1 MLDDDLATRRF
12 QSISLFFSQEV
23 QMILPDIL
31 EFIRTR
37 RSIRRY
43 KPEPISQETILEL
56 LDISRYAANA
66 HNAQP
71 FRFIVVVDKS
81 LKKRLIEAM
90 GSRYAADLKQDGISD
105 LKIKKLVSFSNA
117 RFLEAP
123 VLVLT
128 CLTMEDM
135 DRYPDE
141 ARQGCEYTMAVQSV
155 ANSIQNLLLIA
166 HSKGLGANWYCAP
179 LFCPDTVK
187 SILKLPEDYIPQA
200 FITLGI
206 PDETPPPVKRK
217 PLEQIVQIIE

>member
-1 MLDDDLATRRF
+1 
-12 QSISLFFSQEV
+12 
-23 QMILPDIL
+23 MILPEIL
-31 EFIRTR
+31 ELIRTR

-43 KPEPISQETILEL
+43 KPESIPQETVFEL
-56 LDISRYAANA
+56 LDLCRHAANA

-71 FRFIVVVDKS
+71 FRFIILVNKS

-90 GSRYAADLKQDGISD
+90 GSRYAADLKRDGISD
-105 LKIKKLVSFSNA
+105 QKIKKLISFSNA

-123 VLVLT
+123 VLLLA

-135 DRYPDE
+135 DNYPDE
-141 ARQGCEYTMAVQSV
+141 ARQECEYIMAVQSV
-155 ANSIQNLLLIA
+155 ANSLQNLLLIS

-187 SILKLPEDYIPQA
+187 SILKLPENYIPQA

-217 PLEQIVQIIE
+217 PLGQLVQIIE